1 MHASHISLRM
11 IEHAKKIS
19 QFLVIYY
26 PIPNWKKF
34 SRRLYKLYYITIIL
48 PLSKFHFLQTISP
61 LSSSNPTESSQG
73 SSPLP
78 SKRRKRPHSENH
90 RLIMTNRAHVDVTE
104 RKKMSD
110 PWEKKKKRKIKS
122 VGSGSS
128 TWESRD
134 AWCRASSRR
143 FQSKSYSSKINSLV
157 PPSTKARIAATCSR
171 PWGRRVTL
179 KGKKTWKMKKKG
191 GRRRW
196 RRRRKE
202 KNGERRDRRDCLL
215 LILVHSPL
223 PPRWLIRRGSSTEL
237 NHRSSP
243 AYGMLQ

>member
-1 MHASHISLRM
+1 MHASHISLKI
-11 IEHAKKIS
+11 IEHTRKVS
-19 QFLVIYY
+19 QFFAIYY

-34 SRRLYKLYYITIIL
+34 SRRLYKLYDYTIAL

-179 KGKKTWKMKKKG
+179 KGKKTWKMKKKEREG
-191 GRRRW
+191 EDEEEEEKKKTE
-196 RRRRKE
+196 KE
-202 KNGERRDRRDCLL
+202 GIEE
-215 LILVHSPL
+215 IAS
-223 PPRWLIRRGSSTEL
+223 
-237 NHRSSP
+237 
-243 AYGMLQ
+243 Y

>member
-1 MHASHISLRM
+1 MFLLKRDFNLSKIILIPFQTYNRIWRMHASHISLKI
-11 IEHAKKIS
+11 IEHTRKVS
-19 QFLVIYY
+19 QFFAIYY

-34 SRRLYKLYYITIIL
+34 SRRLYKLYDYTIAL

-122 VGSGSS
+122 VGSERRLLYLGV
-128 TWESRD
+128 
-134 AWCRASSRR
+134 SRR
-143 FQSKSYSSKINSLV
+143 LVQSFF
-157 PPSTKARIAATCSR
+157 P
-171 PWGRRVTL
+171 TL
-179 KGKKTWKMKKKG
+179 P
-191 GRRRW
+191 
-196 RRRRKE
+196 E
-202 KNGERRDRRDCLL
+202 Q
-215 LILVHSPL
+215 ILF
-223 PPRWLIRRGSSTEL
+223 E
-237 NHRSSP
+237 
-243 AYGMLQ
+243 QD

>member
-110 PWEKKKKRKIKS
+110 PWGKKKKRKIKS

-179 KGKKTWKMKKKG
+179 KGKKTWKMKKKEREG
-191 GRRRW
+191 EDEEEEEKKKTE
-196 RRRRKE
+196 KE
-202 KNGERRDRRDCLL
+202 GIEE
-215 LILVHSPL
+215 IAS
-223 PPRWLIRRGSSTEL
+223 
-237 NHRSSP
+237 
-243 AYGMLQ
+243 Y